1 MYSGDEILFVTMT
14 KRNLDLGLKSLGIS
28 MNITMKVHN
37 DDEIK
42 NVTLLVTRCN
52 SPERFLEFN
61 L

>member
-42 NVTLLVTRCN
+42 NVTLLVTRYN